1 MVEGEEDEAVET
13 VDVTAAGQQ
22 QRTRAPVSPTVA
34 GGAAAALPLPAFD
47 RVVASIEY
55 SKLIDRTVAAARVQ
69 RVQRDTKEDPE
80 EQETETSKDVE
91 GEKTDGIEAATSDQ
105 SEVMSV

>member
-1 MVEGEEDEAVET
+1 M
-13 VDVTAAGQQ
+13 
-22 QRTRAPVSPTVA
+22 SPTVA